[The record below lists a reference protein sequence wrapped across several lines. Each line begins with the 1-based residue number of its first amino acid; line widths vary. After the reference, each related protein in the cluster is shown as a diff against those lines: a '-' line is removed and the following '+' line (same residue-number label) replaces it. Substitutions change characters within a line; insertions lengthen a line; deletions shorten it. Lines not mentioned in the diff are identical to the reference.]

1 MSSIGNEL
9 VLHVFNNS
17 TTSSSLN
24 LTVPSGITSMVRL
37 KTDAFNDMTSQ
48 NVSLPVSGTISIP
61 PKSMNSFVMALNQPP
76 TDISL
81 SSSSISEDKPSG
93 SIVGN
98 LSAVNNEGGD
108 TLTYSLVSGSGDSD
122 NASFIVDGV
131 SLKTAAALDFETKN
145 SYSIRLNVN
154 DGTSDFPK
162 TFTISI
168 TNVNEAPQVS
178 NINLTAVEQIKLN
191 IELTGT
197 DPEQTSASV
206 FKITDLPNNGTLS
219 HNGSVI
225 SSVPYTT
232 TKEIANWVLSSDE
245 NKDYRS
251 EVGRALIQISHL

>member
-1 MSSIGNEL
+1 M
-9 VLHVFNNS
+9 
-17 TTSSSLN
+17 
-24 LTVPSGITSMVRL
+24 
-37 KTDAFNDMTSQ
+37 
-48 NVSLPVSGTISIP
+48 
-61 PKSMNSFVMALNQPP
+61 
-76 TDISL
+76 
-81 SSSSISEDKPSG
+81 
-93 SIVGN
+93 
-98 LSAVNNEGGD
+98 
-108 TLTYSLVSGSGDSD
+108 
-122 NASFIVDGV
+122 
-131 SLKTAAALDFETKN
+131 
-145 SYSIRLNVN
+145 NVN

-232 TKEIANWVLSSDE
+232 TKEIANWVLRTQM
-245 NKDYRS
+245 KTKITGL
-251 EVGRALIQISHL
+251 EVERALIQISHL